1 MGIVGFFVLQFSRV
15 LAIFCDWGEK
25 MDFRTRHDNQ
35 IFGVRATGL
44 VVQDEKLYLVKSPEG
59 NYYTL
64 GGAIKLGETTKE
76 AVQREMQEELGIDVE
91 VGPLAFIVENQ
102 FNLQE
107 KSYHQ
112 IEFLY
117 LVTPLSEPIAYLEED
132 GSIRQ
137 CEWIAFTDLKNL
149 DINPAFLKTELA
161 TWRGQLQHFV
171 NKDN

>member
-1 MGIVGFFVLQFSRV
+1 
-15 LAIFCDWGEK
+15 
-25 MDFRTRHDNQ
+25 MDFRTRYDNQ

-59 NYYTL
+59 KYYTL
-64 GGAIKLGETTKE
+64 GGAIQLGETTKE

-102 FNLQE
+102 FSLQE

-117 LVTPLSEPIAYLEED
+117 LVTPLSEPVTYLEEGD
-132 GSIRQ
+132 SIRQ

>member
-1 MGIVGFFVLQFSRV
+1 
-15 LAIFCDWGEK
+15 